1 MHLHEIVKID
11 ASAFSAVHCFVTLW
25 MSAADLKFPAP
36 VTAGFRD
43 SKSNRGT
50 GVIVLV
56 TELVLDLVL
65 ELVLDLIV
73 PFCFPKFVSEG
84 AALYYEFRKQG
95 TRP

>member
-50 GVIVLV
+50 GVMALV
-56 TELVLDLVL
+56 TELVL
-65 ELVLDLIV
+65 ELVA
-73 PFCFPKFVSEG
+73 PFCFPKFVSGG